1 MTSRAMF
8 ANHIKAGGGTP
19 AILGVCKAVARS
31 YTGGMPT
38 RTGLRTE
45 IVVSTVLLLG
55 AALLFAGFLL
65 VKLTEGEL
73 LAERRLSL
81 LRIARLLTGGD
92 SSAEALS
99 GRLLI
104 LSRDGE
110 LRAWRLLDAD
120 MSPKLS
126 FSQEGETLPEELPAV
141 GPEPGDLAET
151 IDYSSSWSL
160 FGAARRNRL
169 DLAVRVGDP
178 GGGIL
183 QLRFSLDSL
192 AEQVHRAQRL
202 ILVYVV
208 VYGAILS
215 GFGIYLLGRN
225 VVMPVQRLRAATA
238 GVAKGEL
245 TPIAVTGGP
254 AEIVELAEDF
264 NAMVAALTESR
275 AETAAHIQS
284 LEAAN
289 AALRQA
295 RDEVVRAEK
304 LASVGHLAAGMAHE
318 IGNPLAA
325 VIGYLNLLKLDLA
338 DPAARDLVE
347 RSLFEAGRIDQLVR
361 DLLDYAA
368 PARSPAEPFDP
379 VEVLR
384 EAVGLLQGQGIFEGR
399 QLSDRLLDGLGTV
412 RIERGRFLQ
421 ICVNLLLNARD
432 AVAESGEIILET
444 AVTDRELQLTVAD
457 NGTGMDDATLR
468 RAFEPFFTTKA
479 PGRGRGLGLAVC
491 QRLIEEVGGRISVT
505 STVGAGTR
513 FTLHLPQEEATGH
526 G

>member
-1 MTSRAMF
+1 MIP
-8 ANHIKAGGGTP
+8 NHIKAGGGTP

-65 VKLTEGEL
+65 VKLTESEL

-81 LRIARLLTGGD
+81 LRIARLLAGGD

-99 GRLLI
+99 GRLLV
-104 LSRDGE
+104 LTRDGE
-110 LRAWRLLDAD
+110 LRAWRLLGAD
-120 MSPKLS
+120 LSPKLS
-126 FSQEGETLPEELPAV
+126 FSQEGEALPEALPAV
-141 GPEPGDLAET
+141 GPEPADLTET

-160 FGAARRNRL
+160 FGASLRNRF
-169 DLAVRVGDP
+169 DLTVRVGDQ
-178 GGGIL
+178 GGIL

-202 ILVYVV
+202 ILIYVV
-208 VYGAILS
+208 IYGAVLS

-275 AETAAHIQS
+275 AETAAHIRS
-284 LEAAN
+284 LETAN
-289 AALRQA
+289 TALRQA

-325 VIGYLNLLKLDLA
+325 VIGYLNLLKLDLS
-338 DPAARDLVE
+338 DPAPRDLVE

-368 PARSPAEPFDP
+368 PSRSPAEPFDP

-399 QLSDRLLDGLGTV
+399 HLHDRLAVGMGLV

-432 AVAESGEIILET
+432 AVAENGEITIEAAAT
-444 AVTDRELQLTVAD
+444 EGELLLTVTD

-491 QRLIEEVGGRISVT
+491 QRLVEEAGGRISVI
-505 STVGAGTR
+505 STVGNGTR
-513 FTLHLPQEEATGH
+513 FTLHLPLAEATEH